1 MLDWMKRKKR
11 KPKSPFTRDNPAYAR
26 YTIGEYTYGTPRVIS
41 WDRSEQLTIGR
52 YCSIASE
59 VVILLGGEHRLDWLS
74 TYPFNKMFETAKTLS
89 GQPVSK
95 GPVSIGHDVWIGHG
109 AQIFSGV
116 TVGNGAVIGGGA
128 VVARDVPPYAI
139 VAGNPARVIRYRF
152 DEAQI
157 ALLQSIAW
165 WDWPAEKVAAAA
177 PVLMSGDLD
186 ALSRLAAGR

>member
-1 MLDWMKRKKR
+1 MLDWMKRKKK

-26 YTIGEYTYGTPRVIS
+26 YTIGEYTYGTPRIIRFETNETLS
-41 WDRSEQLTIGR
+41 IGR
-52 YCSIASE
+52 YCSIASD
-59 VVILLGGEHRLDWLS
+59 VVILLGGEHRPNFIS
-74 TYPFNKMFETAKTLS
+74 TYPFHKRIPNNEHLTAEPS
-89 GQPVSK
+89 SK
-95 GPVSIGHDVWIGHG
+95 GPVIIGNDVWIGNG
-109 AQIFSGV
+109 ARIFSGV
-116 TVGNGAVIGGGA
+116 TIGNGAVIGGGA
-128 VVARDVPPYAI
+128 IIVKNVPPYAI

-186 ALSRLAAGR
+186 ALSRLAASR